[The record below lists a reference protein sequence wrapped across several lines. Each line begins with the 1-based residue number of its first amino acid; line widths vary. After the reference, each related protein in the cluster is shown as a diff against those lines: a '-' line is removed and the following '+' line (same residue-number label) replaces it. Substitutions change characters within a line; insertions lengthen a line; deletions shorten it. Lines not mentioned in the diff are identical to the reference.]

1 MRCIFINGWESKITA
16 YDLFFFL
23 TSVNVDMFNLEKNN
37 HIGVPKGNTYI

>member
-1 MRCIFINGWESKITA
+1 MARKAKLLPMI
-16 YDLFFFL
+16 LFLFL